1 MRIVVSVAVLLR
13 RLDTLE
19 LVLRF
24 VTTVE
29 DQGNLVPSMS
39 VTYSK
44 KSGRMQ

>member
-1 MRIVVSVAVLLR
+1 MRIVVSVAILLR

-19 LVLRF
+19 PVLRF
-24 VTTVE
+24 VTAVE
-29 DQGNLVPSMS
+29 DQGSLVPSMS